1 MKNYKVTG
9 KAGTGSRFKKLTKFL
24 GKKEEIENPEA
35 LAASIGRKK
44 FGKSKFQKMAQK
56 GKK

>member
-1 MKNYKVTG
+1 MKDYKVTG
-9 KAGTGSRFKKLTKFL
+9 KAGTGTRFEKLSKFL
-24 GKKEEIENPEA
+24 GKQEGIKNPAA

-44 FGKSKFQKMAQK
+44 FGKSKFQKMAKK